1 MHPHTT
7 AAPSKPVLL
16 GLVGAV
22 LGVHLWLLA
31 GELPDST
38 AAGDMTPGLTSPN
51 ATPND
56 HPDTSEQPLVTHR
69 PQPASPRT
77 TPVTVSSVRWIVPAP
92 PPAAPPASASLPEPR
107 GSASPPV
114 PTSARTTAPTAPL
127 PDEIAVFTPEPL
139 SDEAAPPVPA
149 PVTAEAPAAPE
160 PARSEPHTP
169 PLEAAAPMTD
179 EPPAP
184 QQEAILIAAGPVSQ
198 LPGPAAA
205 AARASAPVAVTV
217 PGSTVLRY
225 DIQGK
230 AKGLNYSAQAEL
242 RWDTDGTRYNATMEI
257 KAFLVGSRV
266 QTSRGRITAQ
276 GLAPE
281 RFGDKRRNTEKA
293 AHFDAAGQ
301 RIRFSNNAPD
311 APLLPGAQDRLS
323 VFLQLAALLQ
333 TRPQTDTQGL
343 TLPVAGTG
351 SAEEW
356 HFRVGDL
363 QDLSLPAGTVSA
375 RKLTREPRHEHDS
388 RVEIW
393 LAPELQYLPVRIR
406 VTEPD
411 GAFADQLLRQLP
423 PLVR

>member
-31 GELPDST
+31 GELPGST
-38 AAGDMTPGLTSPN
+38 AAGALTPGLTSPN

-56 HPDTSEQPLVTHR
+56 HPDTSDQPLVTHS
-69 PQPASPRT
+69 PQPAAPR
-77 TPVTVSSVRWIVPAP
+77 PASVTVSSVRWIVPAP
-92 PPAAPPASASLPEPR
+92 PPAAPPASTSPPEPR
-107 GSASPPV
+107 DSTSAPV
-114 PTSARTTAPTAPL
+114 PTTARTTAPTAPR

-149 PVTAEAPAAPE
+149 PVTDE

-169 PLEAAAPMTD
+169 PLEAEAPMTD

-184 QQEAILIAAGPVSQ
+184 RQEEILIAAGPASR

-225 DIQGK
+225 DIHGK
-230 AKGLNYSAQAEL
+230 AKGLNYSAHAEL
-242 RWDTDGTRYNATMEI
+242 HWDTDGTRYNATMEI

-276 GLAPE
+276 GLAPD

-333 TRPQTDTQGL
+333 ARPQADAQGL

-363 QDLSLPAGTVSA
+363 QDLTLPTGTVSA

-393 LAPELQYLPVRIR
+393 LAPELQHLPVRIR

-411 GAFADQLLRQLP
+411 GGFADQLLRQQP